1 MGGYFA
7 GGIAVSD
14 FRYMVQAV
22 NGAGLVTI
30 ATNNGEYFT
39 VDVDPGA
46 PPALPDQQPSTLVL
60 LAPPTVGAYA
70 STITVSAELSTSSG
84 VPLANSV
91 VEFSQNSQNL
101 KATTDNEGRAA
112 VSLLLLGKPGPDA
125 LNATFVGAALN
136 APAKAS
142 SPFTLTKQPTILT
155 LTPVDAVVETGDD
168 VKAVA
173 L

>member
-1 MGGYFA
+1 MGALCDGDLRF
-7 GGIAVSD
+7 
-14 FRYMVQAV
+14 MVQAV

-39 VDVDPGA
+39 LDVDPGA

-70 STITVSAELSTSSG
+70 TTITVSAELSTSTG
-84 VPLANSV
+84 LPIPNAV
-91 VEFSQNSQNL
+91 VEFSQNTQNL
-101 KATTDNEGRAA
+101 KATTDGDGRAA
-112 VSLLLLGKPGPDA
+112 VSLLLLGKPGPDT

-142 SPFTLTKQPTILT
+142 SPFTLTKQPTCWPWT
-155 LTPVDAVVETGDD
+155 RSTPSCRRATR
-168 VKAVA
+168 
-173 L
+173 